1 MVAAKTAG
9 SRCQEECRPNRSVIC
24 FSLSALVGVLLK
36 KNGCGIA
43 RGLGKR
49 TIGGTMYREFLSS
62 LVEGLIDALAGYNE
76 LLIAVT
82 YSRC

>member
-1 MVAAKTAG
+1 MAA
-9 SRCQEECRPNRSVIC
+9 R
-24 FSLSALVGVLLK
+24 
-36 KNGCGIA
+36 IA

-49 TIGGTMYREFLSS
+49 TLGGTMYREFLSS
-62 LVEGLIDALAGYNE
+62 LGEGLIDALAGYNE

>member
-1 MVAAKTAG
+1 MTQIKHPDRG
-9 SRCQEECRPNRSVIC
+9 GDSQSIPS
-24 FSLSALVGVLLK
+24 S
-36 KNGCGIA
+36 A

-49 TIGGTMYREFLSS
+49 TIGDTMYREFLSS
-62 LVEGLIDALAGYNE
+62 LVEGFIDALAGYNE